1 MESRAQLENR
11 FSNDLL
17 MNCPREGDG
26 GERGR
31 QGETQEEAGGWRER
45 GDTVGEGETEKERGR
60 EQGRKTG
67 KEGERER

>member
-45 GDTVGEGETEKERGR
+45 ERQRKKGGENKGGR
-60 EQGRKTG
+60 QGRR
-67 KEGERER
+67 ERERDREI